1 MLQIEGNTRQE
12 RFLDAVKKL
21 NIRFPVAE
29 ITRKT
34 GYGKTTV
41 GDYLTKKEASEEF
54 IRKFSV
60 VYNIPFEL
68 IWEGPHRLQEPEPP
82 KYSNAG
88 NNDRTEKL
96 IKSLED
102 QIEWLRS
109 ENKRLAK
116 ECETSSKRL
125 FLYAQI
131 NTARIKTILECQ
143 KVLRASALKEKL
155 DQKSLVVAT
164 EEVDKLYEGIRQEI
178 LDAAN
183 PEAHG
188 MI

>member
-29 ITRKT
+29 ISRKT

-41 GDYLTKKEASEEF
+41 ADYLSKKEASEEF
-54 IRKFSV
+54 LRKFSG
-60 VYNIPFEL
+60 VYNIAFEL
-68 IWEGPHRLQEPEPP
+68 IWEGPQRLEEPEPP
-82 KYSNAG
+82 KYSNG
-88 NNDRTEKL
+88 NDDLTQKL

-102 QIEWLRS
+102 QLEWLKT

-116 ECETSSKRL
+116 ELETSSKRL

-143 KVLRASALKEKL
+143 KVLRASVLKAKV
-155 DQKSLVVAT
+155 DQKYLVVAT

-178 LDAAN
+178 LDAGT